1 MREDDEIGHYVP
13 LLRRII
19 ILVAV
24 ITAIPVV
31 LWTITAFV
39 RTYVGPPRVPTFHQ
53 LASTASINAPLNIK
67 PDADTSSAP
76 SSATEQA
83 RPADLKP
90 ADLSPPR
97 VEARAT
103 ATDARDMSN
112 APKGPFLGDRP
123 ADNNTAAPAV
133 SSMTAT
139 GAPASA
145 SKTADASP
153 TIWPDPKPP
162 VMLPPA
168 AAAAPDAPANPVITA
183 EQRTATAGDAADDA
197 IPAAAPLAGPVPLP
211 RRRPHVIAAAE
222 TATTTATATPAA
234 AMPMTQMASAGPT
247 SIPMPR
253 PRPDAAGPGTPADTS
268 SGNSPLEFLSNI
280 FGGK

>member
-39 RTYVGPPRVPTFHQ
+39 RTYVGPPKVPTFHQ

-67 PDADTSSAP
+67 PDADTAAAP
-76 SSATEQA
+76 RSVTEQA
-83 RPADLKP
+83 KPADLKP

-103 ATDARDMSN
+103 ATDVRDMSN

-123 ADNNTAAPAV
+123 ADNNTGAPAP
-133 SSMTAT
+133 SSVTAS

-145 SKTADASP
+145 PKAADASP
-153 TIWPDPKPP
+153 SIWPDPKPP
-162 VMLPPA
+162 VMLPPPA
-168 AAAAPDAPANPVITA
+168 AAVPDTAASPVASA
-183 EQRTATAGDAADDA
+183 EQRPAGGGEAADDA
-197 IPAAAPLAGPVPLP
+197 MSAAAPLAGPVPLP
-211 RRRPHVIAAAE
+211 RRRPHVIAEAE
-222 TATTTATATPAA
+222 TTATATPAA
-234 AMPMTQMASAGPT
+234 ATPMTQMASAGPA

-253 PRPDAAGPGTPADTS
+253 PRPDTAGPGTPADTS
-268 SGNSPLEFLSNI
+268 SSSSPLEFLSNI